1 MGVVA
6 EKPAPNR
13 GDVFLVS
20 LDPTTGREIK
30 KTRPCVVLSPNELNS
45 HLNTFIVAPMTTGG
59 GPYPFRVACRFEKRE
74 GFVVLD
80 QLRTVDR
87 RRLVK
92 RLGRLSPP
100 TLSKALALL
109 QEMFA
114 E

>member
-1 MGVVA
+1 
-6 EKPAPNR
+6 
-13 GDVFLVS
+13 LVS

-30 KTRPCVVLSPNELNS
+30 KTRPCLIVSPDELND

-59 GPYPFRVACRFEKRE
+59 HKYPFRVPCRFEKKD

-80 QLRTVDR
+80 QPRTVDR

-92 RLGRLSPP
+92 RLGRIAP
-100 TLSKALALL
+100 TALARSLDVL
-109 QEMFA
+109 QEMFT

>member
-6 EKPAPNR
+6 DRPRR

-20 LDPTTGREIK
+20 LDPTTGREIRK
-30 KTRPCVVLSPNELNS
+30 PRPCAVLSPNELNS
-45 HLNTFIVAPMTTGG
+45 HLSTFIVAPMTTGSH
-59 GPYPFRVACRFEKRE
+59 PYPFRIACRFEKKD

-80 QLRTVDR
+80 QLRTVDG

-92 RLGRLSPP
+92 RLGRLTPV
-100 TLSKALALL
+100 TVAKALAVL
-109 QEMFA
+109 QDMFT